1 MNKKE
6 LIHKLKKENSRVHA
20 AARIIDNKMEKL
32 LVLFISAK
40 IDEIIKDIESMKE
53 DE

>member
-6 LIHKLKKENSRVHA
+6 LIQKMKKENSRIHA

-32 LVLFISAK
+32 LILSISAK
-40 IDEIIKDIESMKE
+40 VEEIIKDIETMKE
-53 DE
+53 D